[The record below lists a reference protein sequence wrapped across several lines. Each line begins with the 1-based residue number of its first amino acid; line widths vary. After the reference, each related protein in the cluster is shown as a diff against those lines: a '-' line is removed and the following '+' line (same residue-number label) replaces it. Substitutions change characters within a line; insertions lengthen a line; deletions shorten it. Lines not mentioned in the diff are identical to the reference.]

1 MTDYSSSKQDFLVPV
16 SAPVSSKQGFK
27 TTDLLQLK
35 QTDIFLNRQWI
46 VHSQDMRVGWHWRSG
61 HDPAWLPFLTWVFS
75 SWLCPVQN
83 ANGHTLKA
91 NQGKGHVWAHAKWGC
106 HIFIYMR
113 VLIGNCKLHNNRL
126 YCACLSHNSVCY
138 HQMSVCIEYLWTL
151 NRLLVA

>member
-1 MTDYSSSKQDFLVPV
+1 MTDYSSSKRDFLVPV

-27 TTDLLQLK
+27 TTDWLQLK
-35 QTDIFLNRQWI
+35 QTDILLNRQQI

-61 HDPAWLPFLTWVFS
+61 HDPAWLPFFTPS
-75 SWLCPVQN
+75 SPLGCPVQN

-91 NQGKGHVWAHAKWGC
+91 NQGRGHVWAHAKWGC

-113 VLIGNCKLHNNRL
+113 VLISSCKLHNNRR

-138 HQMSVCIEYLWTL
+138 HQISVRIEYLWTL
-151 NRLLVA
+151 NGLLVA

>member
-1 MTDYSSSKQDFLVPV
+1 MTDYSSSKRDSLVPV

-27 TTDLLQLK
+27 TTDWLQLK
-35 QTDIFLNRQWI
+35 QTDILLNRQQI

-61 HDPAWLPFLTWVFS
+61 HDPAWLPFFTPS
-75 SWLCPVQN
+75 SPLGCPVQN

-91 NQGKGHVWAHAKWGC
+91 NQGRGHVWAHAKWGC

-113 VLIGNCKLHNNRL
+113 VLIGSCKLHNNRR

-138 HQMSVCIEYLWTL
+138 HQISVRIEYLWTL
-151 NRLLVA
+151 NGLLVA